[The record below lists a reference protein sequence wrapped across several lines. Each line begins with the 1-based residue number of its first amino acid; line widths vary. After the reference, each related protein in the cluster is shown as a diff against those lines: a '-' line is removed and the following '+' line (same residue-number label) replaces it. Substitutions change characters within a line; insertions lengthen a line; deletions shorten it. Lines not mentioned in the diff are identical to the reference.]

1 MKLKS
6 FFAGTVEAA
15 LGLAREELG
24 EEAVLVD
31 SRKAPPEAQHLGQY
45 EVVVAALDPREA
57 EKVSAAGPRSA
68 EGPKEPPEAKGLE
81 RELAQLRREMERLR
95 SAVWQS
101 GVGTR
106 GAAAALAG
114 GWEALGTL
122 LEAGLDPPLAHEI
135 AACVEARRLGDPL
148 VGGDS
153 LQAGAGRLPDWR
165 PLLKLELE
173 RRIHADP
180 LLGRPEAALA
190 AAALV
195 GPPGSGKTT
204 TLVKLAVRLGLEKR
218 RPVRIVSMD
227 NYRVAGSEP
236 LRTYAAIL
244 GVGFRCAD
252 SAAALRQALAEASSK
267 DLVLIDTPGFAP
279 GDAEAAAELAEILRS
294 YPEVEV
300 HLTLAATTRNADLT
314 CAVDR
319 FERFRPSK
327 LLFTRLD
334 EATSFGPAFS
344 EAVRTA
350 KPVSFLA
357 GGQRIPEDLEEAGRE
372 RLIGLLLG

>member
-24 EEAVLVD
+24 EEAVLVE

-106 GAAAALAG
+106 GAAALAG
-114 GWEALGTL
+114 GGEALGTL

>member
-24 EEAVLVD
+24 EEAVLVE

-106 GAAAALAG
+106 GAAALAG
-114 GWEALGTL
+114 GREALGTL

>member
-24 EEAVLVD
+24 EEAVLVE

-57 EKVSAAGPRSA
+57 GKVSAAGPRSA

-106 GAAAALAG
+106 GAAALAG
-114 GWEALGTL
+114 GREALGTL

>member
-31 SRKAPPEAQHLGQY
+31 SRKSHPEAQHLGQY
-45 EVVVAALDPREA
+45 EVVVAALSPGEA
-57 EKVSAAGPRSA
+57 EKVSAAATLGA
-68 EGPKEPPEAKGLE
+68 ERPKARPAENGFD
-81 RELAQLRREMERLR
+81 RELAELRRQIERLR

-101 GVGTR
+101 GMGGR
-106 GAAAALAG
+106 GAAPGLPG
-114 GWEALGTL
+114 GREALGTL

-135 AACVEARRLGDPL
+135 AACVEARRMGDPL
-148 VGGDS
+148 VGGDA
-153 LQAGAGRLPDWR
+153 LAPGAAGLPDWR

-173 RRIHADP
+173 RRIHASPVLD
-180 LLGRPEAALA
+180 RPEAPLA

-195 GPPGSGKTT
+195 GPPGSGKTA
-204 TLVKLAVRLGLEKR
+204 TLVKLAVRQGLEKR
-218 RPVRIVSMD
+218 RPVRMISMD

-244 GVGFRCAD
+244 GVWFRCVD
-252 SAAALRQALAEASSK
+252 NKAALRQALAEASGR

-279 GDAEAAAELAEILRS
+279 GDTEAAAELAEILHQ
-294 YPEVEV
+294 YPEIEV

-314 CAVDR
+314 SAVDR
-319 FERFRPSK
+319 FEVFRPSK

-372 RLIGLLLG
+372 KLIRLLLG